1 MHTRY
6 VAYGLQLRS
15 SFSLPGMTPRAA
27 QELPSLALR
36 LTTPMAL
43 RAAWEGCSSDLPA
56 WEGRLGDGCR
66 LRIERARS
74 GEVLFSYGEHE
85 CGEKAL
91 FCLDASQELLE
102 CAPARDGLDW
112 QRVLI
117 SKVLCNVSVMR
128 GYEGL
133 HAAAVDTPE
142 GVVAVAGPSGAGKS
156 TLALELVRRG
166 WPLFADDMLAL
177 RRAPSRVRAYPAT
190 PHMSLSED
198 LPDAVEL
205 DELGTTIASFSG
217 ERWLAVEDASH
228 RPRNVRALCLLERG
242 PGLALDARILPANP
256 LLLAPYMLGFE
267 GDSER
272 QCRRFHLY
280 ADLMGSTTLI
290 ALTGGLGDSPR
301 ELADLLER
309 LLVLPPALAGS
320 PA

>member
-1 MHTRY
+1 MQTRY

-15 SFSLPGMTPRAA
+15 SFALPGMTPRTAE
-27 QELPSLALR
+27 ELPSLALR
-36 LTTPMAL
+36 LTTPAAL
-43 RAAWEGCSSDLPA
+43 ELAWGGTRGDLPA
-56 WEGRLGDGCR
+56 WEGRLGDGRR
-66 LRIERARS
+66 LRIERGTG
-74 GEVLFSYGEHE
+74 GEVLFSYGQQ
-85 CGEKAL
+85 AL
-91 FCLDASQELLE
+91 FRLDASQELLE
-102 CAPARDGLDW
+102 CAPLQDGLDW
-112 QRVLI
+112 QRVLL

-133 HAAAVDTPE
+133 HAAALDTPG

-156 TLALELVRRG
+156 TLAIELMRRG
-166 WPLFADDMLAL
+166 WPLFADDMLTL

-190 PHMSLSED
+190 PHISVSDE

-205 DELGTTIASFSG
+205 EELGTIVANLPG
-217 ERWLAVEDASH
+217 ERWMVAEQTSH

-242 PGLALDARILPANP
+242 PGLALDARVLPANP

-267 GDSER
+267 GDGER
-272 QCRRFHLY
+272 QSRRFHLY

-290 ALTGGLGDSPR
+290 ELTGGPEDSPR

-309 LLVLPPALAGS
+309 MLAYRPVLAGS